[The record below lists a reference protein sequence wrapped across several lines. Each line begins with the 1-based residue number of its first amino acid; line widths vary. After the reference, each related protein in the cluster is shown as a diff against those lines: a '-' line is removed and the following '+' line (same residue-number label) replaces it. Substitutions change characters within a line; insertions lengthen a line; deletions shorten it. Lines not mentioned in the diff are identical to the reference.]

1 MGISLDF
8 LGGGIAPIQ
17 SISED
22 NMQSQNQQNIKFNN
36 TKLVLKIIKDNYN
49 ADISRADIAKITHM
63 SATSISRIV
72 DILISESLVKEG
84 AYVNC
89 DRAGRK
95 GTGLRA
101 NDDGLITAGVS
112 IDSDNV
118 SMCIMD
124 FSDRI
129 IASRTIALEYRPYEP
144 EEILNLI
151 GSMYRFLCLEI
162 PYAKEQIESVGI
174 SCIGNIDYKK
184 NIIYFAPQFGWSNI
198 DFGERAGHIFQKP
211 IFMENDIKAA
221 IMSLVHQEKKYLKE
235 DVTYLSIGTGV
246 GSATMFQG
254 KIARGNNNAFGEVG
268 HVIIQP
274 KGRKCDCGQ
283 RGCVQTTLTRNSL
296 IEECREE
303 GHNITRVEQIYE
315 LYRSKT
321 DWTVKLIDKTAG
333 DLAVLIRNLVY
344 MYNTNYILIGGA
356 MIMDFPELFELAKEK
371 LTGLIHTNLLSDL
384 NIIRVKTRNNS
395 MAGAAFIAQ
404 ANSMHERLLE
414 MV

>member
-1 MGISLDF
+1 M
-8 LGGGIAPIQ
+8 
-17 SISED
+17 
-22 NMQSQNQQNIKFNN
+22 
-36 TKLVLKIIKDNYN
+36 
-49 ADISRADIAKITHM
+49 
-63 SATSISRIV
+63 
-72 DILISESLVKEG
+72 
-84 AYVNC
+84 
-89 DRAGRK
+89 
-95 GTGLRA
+95 
-101 NDDGLITAGVS
+101 
-112 IDSDNV
+112 
-118 SMCIMD
+118 
-124 FSDRI
+124 
-129 IASRTIALEYRPYEP
+129 
-144 EEILNLI
+144 
-151 GSMYRFLCLEI
+151 
-162 PYAKEQIESVGI
+162 
-174 SCIGNIDYKK
+174 
-184 NIIYFAPQFGWSNI
+184 
-198 DFGERAGHIFQKP
+198 
-211 IFMENDIKAA
+211 
-221 IMSLVHQEKKYLKE
+221 
-235 DVTYLSIGTGV
+235 
-246 GSATMFQG
+246 
-254 KIARGNNNAFGEVG
+254 
-268 HVIIQP
+268 P